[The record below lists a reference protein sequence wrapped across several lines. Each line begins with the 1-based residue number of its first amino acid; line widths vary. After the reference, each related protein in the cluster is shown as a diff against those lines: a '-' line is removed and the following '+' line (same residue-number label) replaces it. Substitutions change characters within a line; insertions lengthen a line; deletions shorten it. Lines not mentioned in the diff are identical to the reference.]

1 MLVREPSLDGP
12 RFSFLELI
20 KLVREVKMVIVFDEI
35 WCFVRLFAFLTT
47 FWHFSIKHVLIS
59 FLERIELVRKVERLH
74 DSNGDCSAK

>member
-35 WCFVRLFAFLTT
+35 WYFWRLFAILAT
-47 FWHFSIKHVLIS
+47 FVLKHVLIS
-59 FLERIELVRKVERLH
+59 FLQEIELMREVERLR
-74 DSNGDCSAK
+74 DSNVYCSAK